1 MYINELN
8 IRHCRY
14 KCTLYYMVYIFIL
27 TEMDGLRLLGKT
39 TMKINDYDIST
50 PTISEGTGYKC
61 CEMKMAAFVCLGSVM
76 AVILAIVFVW
86 FIRRKR
92 KTKQYTL
99 TKLTPK
105 SSGSLTQRYTFVQQ
119 CVLEVDVHN
128 TCRK

>member
-8 IRHCRY
+8 IRHCPY
-14 KCTLYYMVYIFIL
+14 KCTLYYMVYIFTS
-27 TEMDGLRLLGKT
+27 TEMDGLRFLGKT
-39 TMKINDYDIST
+39 TTKMNDYDLSA
-50 PTISEGTGYKC
+50 PTISEEPDYKC
-61 CEMKMAAFVCLGSVM
+61 CEMKMAAFVCFVSVM

-105 SSGSLTQRYTFVQQ
+105 VSWSQTQRYASVQ
-119 CVLEVDVHN
+119 
-128 TCRK
+128 